1 MMQPTDP
8 AARQA
13 FEVMVK
19 QVLSAVADDATATA
33 LARDAKARGPDVA
46 IASLLTQ
53 SSSHVQQAMRASG
66 VQLPPQLLVTAL
78 TGVAMVLAAM
88 LVQAGIGTDPQ
99 QIVRGAAQR
108 IAQATGA
115 APGGQEAGGAPDDTA
130 QGDDEEAE
138 GEGQQGVL
146 QRRQASELPGPRA
159 PQTGAPPFQQP
170 RQPVPR
176 ASGVLVGA

>member
-130 QGDDEEAE
+130 QG
-138 GEGQQGVL
+138 EGQQGVL